1 MIITIIIVAIIMQI
15 IKHVFTASVLLHYLT
30 PICSSIFM
38 HNTVQADN
46 APGQICWD
54 KIILSLQF
62 ITSALDHL
70 PAPDPRCCVVRVT
83 SVDSLQIV
91 TAPSPGAAT
100 TANHRLMCTHA
111 AARIC
116 CAQSRRT
123 RTSAREVAGLSDNF
137 CTRCSMDTT

>member
-15 IKHVFTASVLLHYLT
+15 IKHVFTASVLLLHYLT

-70 PAPDPRCCVVRVT
+70 PAPDPSRCVVRVT
-83 SVDSLQIV
+83 SVDSL
-91 TAPSPGAAT
+91 
-100 TANHRLMCTHA
+100 
-111 AARIC
+111 
-116 CAQSRRT
+116 
-123 RTSAREVAGLSDNF
+123 
-137 CTRCSMDTT
+137 